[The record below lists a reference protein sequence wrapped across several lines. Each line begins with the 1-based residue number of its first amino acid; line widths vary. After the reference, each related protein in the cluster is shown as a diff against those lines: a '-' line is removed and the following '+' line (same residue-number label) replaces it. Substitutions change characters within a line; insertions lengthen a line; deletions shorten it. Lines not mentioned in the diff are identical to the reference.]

1 MYHGILNKKVIDV
14 LFWSVPQ
21 HLDHKNSIE
30 VRDLAL
36 PYTKG
41 MVLKQLAD
49 HWAFGEYY
57 THVVF
62 WLFKFAAVID
72 SLIPALLFTE
82 HVCYYYNINKTAT
95 WPVN

>member
-1 MYHGILNKKVIDV
+1 MAYTVMVKQLAHRTSNAGKVV
-14 LFWSVPQ
+14 HL

-49 HWAFGEYY
+49 H
-57 THVVF
+57 
-62 WLFKFAAVID
+62 
-72 SLIPALLFTE
+72 
-82 HVCYYYNINKTAT
+82 
-95 WPVN
+95 